1 MFVGRNCVK
10 NNYECGGYEDRVPW
24 QSGRLAQR
32 RALSKPT
39 PRVASSFSLLTK
51 GSGHQDVVLNV
62 PQMPPRHP
70 WIFRGLYL
78 ESDVDLVFLEHF
90 ESKMSGLLTLM
101 DQHDSN
107 PFTTILIPM
116 AVNHEGLMHSML
128 ALSGSHLSRCDP
140 QAAYLER
147 KQMHFNA
154 AISALTKEVTYLT
167 ARGEAFSDP
176 LVACMIFQCLIPISD
191 GSTRG
196 DHLSHLQ
203 AARTVIKPRNDAFG
217 RFAWEFY
224 KYHDMSHAMTSLE
237 RAVPLDGDGDPVV
250 VAGLDG
256 ADGTDPT
263 SPVLP
268 LSAGGASDPGGAG
281 GPDFATLGDTI
292 PPPSEGVMIGVCD
305 GLFHYIDRVTALRDR
320 IRARKR
326 RGAQPTVAYGSIRDA
341 SVLGKALLEWRSG
354 HAEHSAKWVTAELYR
369 EAALVYLHRSLRA
382 SRPDPDLSARV
393 DCGVLYLC
401 ALPGDNSVQSIL
413 LLPTFVL
420 GCAAFE
426 PAQRAGIEAAF
437 DKLAAYSFFGNIDRA
452 REVVHQVWGMMDAH
466 DEASWDWETIMR
478 DMGYNFLVT

>member
-1 MFVGRNCVK
+1 M
-10 NNYECGGYEDRVPW
+10 
-24 QSGRLAQR
+24 L
-32 RALSKPT
+32 
-39 PRVASSFSLLTK
+39 
-51 GSGHQDVVLNV
+51 LNV
-62 PQMPPRHP
+62 PHMPPRHP

-140 QAAYLER
+140 QAEYVER

-154 AISALTKEVTYLT
+154 AISALRQEVTYLT

-237 RAVPLDGDGDPVV
+237 RPLAPDDDDDVDLSID
-250 VAGLDG
+250 A
-256 ADGTDPT
+256 DPT
-263 SPVLP
+263 SPVVP
-268 LSAGGASDPGGAG
+268 LSAGSGPGD

-305 GLFHYIDRVTALRDR
+305 GLFKYINRVTALRDR
-320 IRARKR
+320 IRERKR

-341 SVLGKALLEWRSG
+341 SVLGKQLLEWRSG
-354 HAEHSAKWVTAELYR
+354 HPEHSAKWVTAELYR

-382 SRPDPDLSARV
+382 SRPDPDLSGRV
-393 DCGVLYLC
+393 ACGVVYLR
-401 ALPGDNSVQSIL
+401 ALPGDNSAQSIL

-426 PAQRAGIEAAF
+426 PDQRAGIEEAF
-437 DKLAAYSFFGNIDRA
+437 DKLEAYSRLGNIDRA
-452 REVVHQVWGMMDAH
+452 REVVHKVWGMMDAQ